1 MSNGITISSYL
12 AWITP
17 KRGDPTH
24 SVLRAHL
31 LIEQLFDVFFHTKL
45 AHADALLGARFT
57 FAQKLAIAKALSDS
71 ISPSDWRWQAVA
83 RLNKIRNSLAHSPGP
98 KLGADL
104 QGYVDFCLKHS
115 KTPLPSQDTKN
126 RDEHGVHSNDQPL
139 YTHIDLI
146 TLGLYIELACQL
158 GFDIRDFA
166 SKDAF
171 N

>member
-1 MSNGITISSYL
+1 MSNGITVSSYL

-17 KRGDPTH
+17 QRGDPTH

-31 LIEQLFDVFFHTKL
+31 LIEHLFDAFFHAKL
-45 AHADALLGARFT
+45 VHSDALLGARFT
-57 FAQKLAIAKALSDS
+57 FSQKLAIAKALSDN

-83 RLNKIRNSLAHSPGP
+83 RLNKIRNSLAHSPGR
-98 KLGADL
+98 KLGTDL

-115 KTPLPSQDTKN
+115 KTPLPSPDTEN
-126 RDEHGVHSNDQPL
+126 REVQGVHGNDQPL
-139 YTHIDLI
+139 YTHVDLV

-158 GFDIRDFA
+158 GFDIKEFA

-171 N
+171 D